1 MYARMGLQ
9 WALMA
14 RTVPPIKNRSTRGGQ
29 LKLQSAYVR
38 DYMAILTGAVGRL
51 VIALAYFLVAANTLS
66 LADFGRFATASG
78 IGLIIARLGA
88 LGFIS
93 AVFRT
98 GTVKPRLL
106 GAYMAGFLALFAAS
120 APLILGLAWLVHALL
135 FSSEIPWTAF
145 ALIVGAEALCWR
157 LVEFVS
163 TANNGVRAY
172 GKAAIVVILGTL
184 IRTLIALAYWLS
196 GSTDLTLWAASYALG
211 NAVAAVAALMF
222 FRPPGRLRLRWKL
235 YPRWAR
241 ESLASMAADMV
252 FYVQSELDKVV
263 ILTMASPQAAG
274 LYAIAMRL
282 IDLTATPV
290 RSFNQIIMQRIMRE
304 RAMIAGLGKRALAEG
319 AIIAM
324 SLAGFAGIVVLLHVF
339 PNALGRNVAKALPVL
354 MLMALV
360 PVFRNLVEYHAELL
374 YARQRTALRAVL
386 LALLAVV
393 KAGLLA
399 LAITLFAESDSW
411 LSWTNGIFAVLY
423 LISAAVCYSA
433 LRQRQNQA
441 GPASR

>member
-1 MYARMGLQ
+1 M
-9 WALMA
+9 ALA
-14 RTVPPIKNRSTRGGQ
+14 TDRIGKKRSTHQDRPKHGGQ
-29 LKLQSAYVR
+29 VKLQSAYLR
-38 DYMAILTGAVGRL
+38 DYITILTGSVSRL

-66 LADFGRFATASG
+66 LGDFGRFATASG

-98 GTVKPRLL
+98 GTVKPLLL
-106 GAYMAGFLALFAAS
+106 GVYMAGFLALFAAS
-120 APLILGLAWLVHALL
+120 APLILAVAWLVHGLL
-135 FSSEIPWTAF
+135 FQDEIPWMAF
-145 ALIVGAEALCWR
+145 VLIVGAEALCWR

-172 GKAAIVVILGTL
+172 GKAATVVIVGTM
-184 IRTLIALAYWLS
+184 IRTITALAYWLS
-196 GSTDLTLWAASYALG
+196 GSTDLTLWAASYALA
-211 NAVAAVAALMF
+211 NAIAAGAALLF
-222 FRPPGRLRLRWKL
+222 FRPPGKLRLRWQL

-274 LYAIAMRL
+274 LYAITMRL

-304 RAMIAGLGKRALAEG
+304 RAMIAGLASKVLAEG

-324 SLAGFAGIVVLLHVF
+324 TLAGFAGIVGLLHFF

-354 MLMALV
+354 VVMALV

-374 YARQRTALRAVL
+374 YARQRTALRAAL

-399 LAITLFAESDSW
+399 LAITVFASDDGW
-411 LSWTNGIFAVLY
+411 LAWTNGIFAVLY
-423 LISAAVCYSA
+423 LVSALACYGA
-433 LRQRQNQA
+433 LRQSPVQV
-441 GPASR
+441 GSASR